1 MLRLA
6 LEGSARPLAK
16 MSVLICSVF
25 LAVCFLASQGAAT
38 TQEGVYK
45 STLPPK
51 PKAAE
56 PQTVSAE
63 PAKSEVKSF
72 AYDPLGKP
80 DPFKSFILE
89 QEEMAEKVKRKPR
102 TYLETLDLSQLELI
116 AIVTGPQGSYAMVRD
131 SKGVGHVIIK
141 GTAVGTN
148 GGVVDR
154 ITDREVIIRE
164 EYRDFRGSTQFKD
177 VSKKL
182 PSLM

>member
-1 MLRLA
+1 MPRSKRRGSLFLA
-6 LEGSARPLAK
+6 LAF
-16 MSVLICSVF
+16 CF
-25 LAVCFLASQGAAT
+25 LAVGAEGSKE
-38 TQEGVYK
+38 EGVYK

-51 PKAAE
+51 PTEIAPAAGSTGSSSNE
-56 PQTVSAE
+56 AQAYI
-63 PAKSEVKSF
+63 
-72 AYDPLGKP
+72 YDPSGKT

-89 QEEMAEKVKRKPR
+89 QEEIAEKVKRKPR

-116 AIVTGPQGSYAMVRD
+116 AIITGPQGNYAMVRD

-148 GGVVDR
+148 GGVVDK
-154 ITDREVIIRE
+154 ITDSEVIIRE
-164 EYRDFRGSTQFKD
+164 EYRDFRGTTQTRD

>member
-1 MLRLA
+1 MTSKA
-6 LEGSARPLAK
+6 SGGSARLLTK
-16 MSVLICSVF
+16 QN
-25 LAVCFLASQGAAT
+25 AVPCLLFFALCFLPCQAAAT
-38 TQEGVYK
+38 SQDGVYK
-45 STLPPK
+45 SALPPK
-51 PKAAE
+51 PAAAE
-56 PQTVSAE
+56 AQAVS
-63 PAKSEVKSF
+63 PAPASEVKRFS
-72 AYDPLGKP
+72 YDPAGKP

-102 TYLETLDLSQLELI
+102 TYLETLELAQLELI
-116 AIVTGPQGSYAMVRD
+116 AIVLGPQGNYAMVRD
-131 SKGVGHVIIK
+131 SKGVGHVIVK

-164 EYRDFRGSTQFKD
+164 EFRDFRGATQFKD

>member
-1 MLRLA
+1 MRLNKRK
-6 LEGSARPLAK
+6 GSLFLVPA
-16 MSVLICSVF
+16 VLLTASW
-25 LAVCFLASQGAAT
+25 AGAASQD
-38 TQEGVYK
+38 GVYK

-51 PKAAE
+51 PAAVE
-56 PQTVSAE
+56 PQTVSTTPE
-63 PAKSEVKSF
+63 KSEAKPW
-72 AYDPLGKP
+72 AYDPVGKT

-116 AIVTGPQGSYAMVRD
+116 AIITGPQGNYAMVKD

-141 GTAVGTN
+141 GTAIGTN

-154 ITDREVIIRE
+154 ITDREVVIRE
-164 EYRDFRGSTQFKD
+164 EYQDFRGATRFKD

-182 PSLM
+182 PSLI

>member
-1 MLRLA
+1 MRLNKPRSSCLLVLA
-6 LEGSARPLAK
+6 LLFA
-16 MSVLICSVF
+16 
-25 LAVCFLASQGAAT
+25 ASGAEASS
-38 TQEGVYK
+38 QEGVYK

-51 PKAAE
+51 PKAVESQA
-56 PQTVSAE
+56 VSEA
-63 PAKSEVKSF
+63 PAKSGEKNFVYNP
-72 AYDPLGKP
+72 AGKP

-116 AIVTGPQGSYAMVRD
+116 AIVTGPQGNYAMVRD

-154 ITDREVIIRE
+154 ISDREVIIRE
-164 EYRDFRGSTQFKD
+164 EFRDFRGATQFKD
-177 VSKKL
+177 VAKKL